1 MSFFHNK
8 QLFSQQLQN
17 KHKTDK
23 FVLKSPSIVSFFS
36 STHGIGLIWS
46 EAGTIFAKLS
56 ELNDSD
62 GSLGHNCHFVHT
74 SGTFTPF
81 LARTFESSLAKVHK
95 ITKKVGQNRSAPL
108 GSFNFTGKRLSLLVS
123 VHMAFVEGMLIKQ
136 MRLFL
141 GVQLFGKHY
150 RFRPQMQ
157 LFLRSVCMGPT
168 LLD

>member
-1 MSFFHNK
+1 M
-8 QLFSQQLQN
+8 QLL
-17 KHKTDK
+17 T
-23 FVLKSPSIVSFFS
+23 
-36 STHGIGLIWS
+36 S
-46 EAGTIFAKLS
+46 EKRYQAKLIPYTKHRP
-56 ELNDSD
+56 ECRD
-62 GSLGHNCHFVHT
+62 T

-141 GVQLFGKHY
+141 GV
-150 RFRPQMQ
+150 
-157 LFLRSVCMGPT
+157 
-168 LLD
+168 

>member
-1 MSFFHNK
+1 MEKNP
-8 QLFSQQLQN
+8 QN
-17 KHKTDK
+17 
-23 FVLKSPSIVSFFS
+23 VIEIVECRFKR
-36 STHGIGLIWS
+36 IP
-46 EAGTIFAKLS
+46 
-56 ELNDSD
+56 
-62 GSLGHNCHFVHT
+62 HFRHRPECRDT

-141 GVQLFGKHY
+141 GV
-150 RFRPQMQ
+150 
-157 LFLRSVCMGPT
+157 
-168 LLD
+168 